1 MGSNMGSRPGSL
13 PQTPGATPQPS
24 RPASMDYGPRTPA
37 PQQGGAPGSLQGH
50 QVAFSDF
57 GSDIGSNIGSM
68 PGAFSAE
75 SMTASH
81 GPMLTPL
88 LDTCIEAEGQVAR
101 SGPRA

>member
-1 MGSNMGSRPGSL
+1 MNLLQVAFSDMGSDMGSRPGSL

-24 RPASMDYGPRTPA
+24 RPASVDYGPRTPA

-68 PGAFSAE
+68 PGAFSAAVMH
-75 SMTASH
+75 S
-81 GPMLTPL
+81 
-88 LDTCIEAEGQVAR
+88 C
-101 SGPRA
+101 